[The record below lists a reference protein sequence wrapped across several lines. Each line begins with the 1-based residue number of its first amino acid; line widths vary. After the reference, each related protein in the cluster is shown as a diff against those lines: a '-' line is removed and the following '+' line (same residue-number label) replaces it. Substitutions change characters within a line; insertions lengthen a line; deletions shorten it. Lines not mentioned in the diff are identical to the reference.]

1 MLALLRYSEPSRH
14 TGGTHRVADSA
25 LQDCTRC
32 CRLIANSS
40 TKISSHSPACA
51 FNEPTTKALT
61 CRGCCTHTHA
71 ATALRRV
78 APPHASPPPP
88 PLTAHSFTHAPADAP
103 AAAISRGTTIPLY
116 HTRPAAAPPL
126 TALFLTQAPHAPVA
140 AISRGTTSSHHSAP
154 THPGLRRRSYIVLQ
168 HDAPL
173 LPDRQR

>member
-1 MLALLRYSEPSRH
+1 VLALLRYSEPSRH

-103 AAAISRGTTIPLY
+103 AAAISRGTTTSLP
-116 HTRPAAAPPL
+116 HTPRCRPAAHR
-126 TALFLTQAPHAPVA
+126 ALPHASSTR
-140 AISRGTTSSHHSAP
+140 SRCCHLARHNLVSPLCPNPPRTAQALVYSSPA
-154 THPGLRRRSYIVLQ
+154 
-168 HDAPL
+168 
-173 LPDRQR
+173 